1 MDGNTWVSAG
11 LECQNGPPWRSVDM
25 NGAQT
30 RTTRAAVLNVACDG
44 PEGVRPACRANNRTL
59 FDEESKR
66 QKAKN
71 QLLSWFL

>member
-1 MDGNTWVSAG
+1 
-11 LECQNGPPWRSVDM
+11 M